1 MRKTRRADAEFTAAG
16 PARCAFRNPHADRTS
31 ERGRAIERRAILRET
46 NARLAASASAS
57 DRASPL
63 AAGATE
69 GGACSARPWPA
80 SRKALASDS
89 LCASPAASWE
99 PSWLLSEPF
108 ESLRAESPLRVHG
121 VSQGPAQRQ
130 ISCEGGACGVC
141 EVQFVTQPFTGG
153 ELNFGINL
161 QKPVPFE
168 PDRSFCLFCFV

>member
-1 MRKTRRADAEFTAAG
+1 MEGLFYSLSQGGWYTRDTGECGRRSGPTPSSRLPDLRGARSETLTRTERAKEVERSNAERF
-16 PARCAFRNPHADRTS
+16 C
-31 ERGRAIERRAILRET
+31 ERRMLVSPRQLR
-46 NARLAASASAS
+46 RLIELRRFWSESGV
-57 DRASPL
+57 DL
-63 AAGATE
+63 E

-141 EVQFVTQPFTGG
+141 EVQFVT
-153 ELNFGINL
+153 
-161 QKPVPFE
+161 
-168 PDRSFCLFCFV
+168 